1 MGESVNIQK
10 IIMLVALVIA
20 LVAAFTT
27 AIPYDDLILAVLG
40 AIVGFWIVPDEHVR
54 VLVSAL
60 VLRFLADTFGTI
72 PSAGEYVTAIVLNV
86 ATVAAGAALMIVA
99 RNIFNRVKP

>member
-1 MGESVNIQK
+1 MNIQK

-20 LVAAFTT
+20 LVAAF
-27 AIPYDDLILAVLG
+27 APNPESWYAALILAVLG
-40 AIVGFWIVPDEHVR
+40 AIVGFAIVPEEHVR

-60 VLRFLADTFGTI
+60 VLRYLADTFGTI
-72 PSAGEYVTAIVLNV
+72 PSAGEYVTDIIGNV